1 MLHKQVSIGYKACR
15 GPFGRLHRS
24 TDGGRYIPSAGDGWS
39 MSEPEQ
45 TGNRQATESA
55 ALEPSDLAREAFR
68 YGGA

>member
-1 MLHKQVSIGYKACR
+1 MGYKAYR

-24 TDGGRYIPSAGDGWS
+24 TDSGGFIPSAGDSSS

-55 ALEPSDLAREAFR
+55 ALEPNDLVREAFR

>member
-1 MLHKQVSIGYKACR
+1 MGYKAYR

-24 TDGGRYIPSAGDGWS
+24 TGDGGYIPSAEDSSS

-55 ALEPSDLAREAFR
+55 ALEPNDLVREAFR

>member
-1 MLHKQVSIGYKACR
+1 MAYKRFREPLRRATVSLMTR
-15 GPFGRLHRS
+15 G
-24 TDGGRYIPSAGDGWS
+24 YIPSAGDGWS

-55 ALEPSDLAREAFR
+55 ALETNDLVREAFR